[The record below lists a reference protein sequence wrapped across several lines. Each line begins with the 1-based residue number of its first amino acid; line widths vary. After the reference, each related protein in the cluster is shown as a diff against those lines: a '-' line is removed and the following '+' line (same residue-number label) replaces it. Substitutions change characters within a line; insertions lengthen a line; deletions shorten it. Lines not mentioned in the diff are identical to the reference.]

1 MISATAGTFNIL
13 HDGHKKL
20 IDRAFEC
27 GDRIRIGLTSDKM
40 AMAVRDDV
48 IPFYMR
54 KKSLEE
60 YLARYEKPWEVYE
73 ISDVFGPREM
83 MDETDVLVVSPE
95 TLGNANL
102 LNKDRISRGIP
113 EMRIEVV
120 ELVMACDGIKIS
132 SEAVLRGCYAK
143 NGSSN
148 VPDIVVG
155 SLNHVKVEA
164 VRSVMERIYGN
175 VRIKACDVKSK
186 VPEQPFE
193 NETRKGAVNRAKGA
207 LGEHDLA
214 VGIEAGVFE
223 MKDGLYDIQ
232 YCAVI
237 DKSGKLTVGTG
248 MGFRYPDRIAELV
261 RGGMTVGDAMKE
273 VYGKTDIGKKQ
284 GAIGFLSKGL
294 IDRKTLTE
302 QSVLAAM
309 IPRIWDE

>member
-1 MISATAGTFNIL
+1 MIAAAAGTFNVL

-20 IDRAFEC
+20 LDRAFQC
-27 GDRIRIGLTSDKM
+27 GDRVRIGLTSDKM

-48 IPFYMR
+48 IPYYMR

-60 YLARYEKPWEVYE
+60 YLSRFDKPWEIYE
-73 ISDVFGPREM
+73 IKDVYGPREM

-102 LNKDRISRGIP
+102 VNKDRVARGIP
-113 EMRIEVV
+113 ELKIEVID
-120 ELVMACDGIKIS
+120 LVMAGDGLKIS

-164 VRSVMERIYGN
+164 VRSVMEKIYGN
-175 VRIKACDVKSK
+175 VRIRAYDAKSD

-193 NETRKGAVNRAKGA
+193 KETRKGAVNRAKAA
-207 LGEHDLA
+207 LGGHDMA

-223 MKDGLYDIQ
+223 MKDGLYDFQ
-232 YCAVI
+232 YCAII
-237 DKSGKLTVGTG
+237 DKTGKLTVGTG
-248 MGFRYPDRIAELV
+248 MGFRYPDKVADLV

-273 VYGKTDIGKKQ
+273 VYGKTDIGRKQ